1 MKDWKEIDITEIEG
15 FSIGNAEYEEAGTGC
30 TVILAEP
37 AAVTGLDIRGFI
49 SNFHIDLESLLK
61 VLIIV
66 TGLLSIGYL
75 LKFLV
80 SLIRAPKLATL
91 VTILRSGIDYAMLIL
106 IVVWSLRVL
115 GADINGIIA
124 GLGILALIIG
134 TSAEGLIED
143 MLTGLFI
150 LFEQEYKVGDI
161 IEVDE
166 FLGTV
171 TEIGIRTTCL
181 KDNAGNEKIF
191 NNSSMKDILNRSS
204 YKSIAVVD
212 LEVPDESLDKVLAA
226 DYGDIKCLG
235 VEDISGEQPVV
246 RFTKEVEEKD
256 IYNARREMNL
266 YLLKKFKELEIG

>member
-1 MKDWKEIDITEIEG
+1 MKKDLGKIIAS
-15 FSIGNAEYEEAGTGC
+15 F
-30 TVILAEP
+30 VILAICL
-37 AAVTGLDIRGFI
+37 ALANVIGLDVREFI

-61 VLIIV
+61 VLIII
-66 TGLLSIGYL
+66 TALLVVKYL
-75 LKFLV
+75 LKLLV
-80 SLIRAPKLATL
+80 SLIRIPKLATL
-91 VTILRSGIDYAMLIL
+91 VTILRSAIDYIALVLM
-106 IVVWSLRVL
+106 VVWSLRIL

-124 GLGILALIIG
+124 GIGILALIIG
-134 TSAEGLIED
+134 TSAEGIIED
-143 MLTGLFI
+143 MLTGIFM

-191 NNSSMKDILNRSS
+191 NNSSMKDVLNRSS
-204 YKSIAVVD
+204 YKSVAVVD
-212 LEVPDESLDKVLAA
+212 LEIPEEALDKVLAA
-226 DYGDIKCLG
+226 DYGDISCLG
-235 VEDISGEQPVV
+235 VEDISGEPVV

-266 YLLKKFKELEIG
+266 FLLKKLKELEVK

>member
-1 MKDWKEIDITEIEG
+1 MKKDLGKIIA
-15 FSIGNAEYEEAGTGC
+15 S
-30 TVILAEP
+30 VLVLAICLGL
-37 AAVTGLDIRGFI
+37 ANVTGLDIRGFI